1 MSTLFAWPDAAKVG
15 TRIARDRLFRAAGGG
30 KMIRSLYDEQVD
42 RIEWAFKL
50 FERSVNLPPADGV
63 SEIEVITVRLR
74 GDRLDDRVLA
84 HVDKALPHPTFFEL
98 VRAAP
103 SSAEVQT
110 AVAYKRRSEADRS
123 QVVTYEH
130 WRGVWTPDDAGRQP
144 LPQAVSLDGLYA
156 GLLRSI
162 WPYPPRAGETPRQQA
177 ERLSEAAMHAKLA
190 RRLETQVRR
199 EKNFARQVELNREL
213 RSAKET
219 LRGLTDA
226 A

>member
-1 MSTLFAWPDAAKVG
+1 
-15 TRIARDRLFRAAGGG
+15 
-30 KMIRSLYDEQVD
+30 
-42 RIEWAFKL
+42 
-50 FERSVNLPPADGV
+50 
-63 SEIEVITVRLR
+63 
-74 GDRLDDRVLA
+74 
-84 HVDKALPHPTFFEL
+84 
-98 VRAAP
+98 
-103 SSAEVQT
+103 
-110 AVAYKRRSEADRS
+110 
-123 QVVTYEH
+123 
-130 WRGVWTPDDAGRQP
+130 VWTPDDAGRQP